1 MTKIFYFLRNKTSIV
16 GPFLFIFFHFCLC
29 YAVLSVPCSLVITY
43 RERVDLLT
51 LLYVMFA
58 CVFVTF
64 PYGVTGQVW
73 YLIVLIPDL
82 CLPLYFDI
90 SCEYQVLSD
99 FFKQFQ
105 NLRMSSA
112 AKFGKHLKRQSRL
125 QQKTNFATSFPIFE
139 KIRYDISRELSA
151 SRRSH
156 EISNLICYF

>member
-1 MTKIFYFLRNKTSIV
+1 M
-16 GPFLFIFFHFCLC
+16 FHVCLC
-29 YAVLSVPCSLVITY
+29 NAVVSVPCSLVITFW
-43 RERVDLLT
+43 ERADLLA
-51 LLYVMFA
+51 LLCAMFPY
-58 CVFVTF
+58 VFVSF
-64 PYGVTGQVW
+64 PYDVTCQVW
-73 YLIVLIPDL
+73 YSIVLIPDL
-82 CLPLYFDI
+82 CLPLNFDI
-90 SCEYQVLSD
+90 SGEYQVLSD

-151 SRRSH
+151 SRQSH